1 MRLELIQ
8 PFINAADTV
17 LAEILNG
24 PAQVTDVSMQEE
36 VYRRK
41 GVAASVGISGD
52 IEGRVIFDLDQSMVL
67 TVANALMGGA
77 EIDPSEQFA
86 GEAACEHANMVV
98 GNAITLLNDQG
109 FRFKVSPPEKHTSQ
123 IGCVGTPSS
132 EALVMCFVTLSGEV
146 HMNIALD
153 YSGSLANRQEVGA

>member
-1 MRLELIQ
+1 MKLELIQ

-41 GVAASVGISGD
+41 GVTASVGISGD

-67 TVANALMGGA
+67 TVAKALMGGA

-86 GEAACEHANMVV
+86 EEAACELANIVV

-123 IGCVGTPSS
+123 LGCVGTPSS
-132 EALVMCFVTLSGEV
+132 EALVMCFVTSSGKV

-153 YSGSLANRQEVGA
+153 YSKSMAVASQHEA